1 MCLSTLDGDLQLQ
14 ADRAFQWDLD
24 FLLVSMSRQGVTDF
38 SSMSG
43 VPGGSNITKVIS
55 STDLDEMVSEKIQK
69 AFDNSSAD
77 LLGRLDKLIGER
89 ITPQAVE
96 LRRLRQDLDKPYK
109 FKRKGNE
116 EQYDVNRK
124 ALSKLDD
131 ATRVW
136 HF

>member
-1 MCLSTLDGDLQLQ
+1 MCLLTLMPTLDGDLQ

-43 VPGGSNITKVIS
+43 VTGGSNITKVLS

-96 LRRLRQDLDKPYK
+96 LRRLRQLG
-109 FKRKGNE
+109 FRQAIQVQEERKRGA
-116 EQYDVNRK
+116 V
-124 ALSKLDD
+124 
-131 ATRVW
+131 
-136 HF
+136 